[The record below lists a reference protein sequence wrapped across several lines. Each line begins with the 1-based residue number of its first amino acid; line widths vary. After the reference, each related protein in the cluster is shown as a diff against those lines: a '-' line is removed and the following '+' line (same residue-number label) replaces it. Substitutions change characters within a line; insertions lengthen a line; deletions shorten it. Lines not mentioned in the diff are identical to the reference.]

1 MKHTINILTIIFF
14 LSFSMTSSAQEF
26 SIDKDKSALKWHAE
40 KITGEHEG
48 FIQLKSGELEL
59 RDAKITKGVFVI
71 DMPTIE
77 VSDLSG
83 KSKEN
88 LENHLKSDDFFGVEK
103 HKEAKLEITESGS
116 FATGYAKVKG
126 NLTIKGITN
135 PIEFSA
141 IREKSEDGQI
151 FYSKITVDRTKYG
164 IKYNSG
170 KFFDNLGDK
179 AIYDEFSLGVKI
191 YAKEK

>member
-1 MKHTINILTIIFF
+1 MTLSSQ
-14 LSFSMTSSAQEF
+14 SFSV
-26 SIDKDKSALKWHAE
+26 DKEQSVLKWHAE

-48 FIQLKSGELEL
+48 FIQLKSAELEMT
-59 RDAKITKGVFVI
+59 DAKITKGIFVI
-71 DMPTIE
+71 DMTTIE
-77 VSDLSG
+77 VTDLSG
-83 KSKEN
+83 ESKKN
-88 LENHLKSDDFFGVEK
+88 LENHLKSDDFFGVKK
-103 HKEAKLEITESGS
+103 HKEAKLVITQSGS
-116 FATGYAKVKG
+116 LANGYAEVKG

-135 PIEFSA
+135 PIEFNV
-141 IREKSEDGQI
+141 IRSKADDGQI
-151 FYSKITVDRTKYG
+151 FYSKITVDRTKYD